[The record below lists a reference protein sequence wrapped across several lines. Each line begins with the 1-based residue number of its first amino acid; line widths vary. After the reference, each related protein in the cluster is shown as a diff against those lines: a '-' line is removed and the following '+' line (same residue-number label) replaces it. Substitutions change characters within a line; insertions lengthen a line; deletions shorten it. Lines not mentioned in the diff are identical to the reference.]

1 MAPPRKSAAKLAWLV
16 PGVVC
21 GGLVPLAVLLARALS
36 GSLGAEPVAIAL
48 NQLGLLAF
56 ALLIA
61 SLTCTPLKILFG
73 WAWPIRIRKTLGLL
87 AFSYVSLHFLTY
99 FFVDRG
105 LDLATAFKDIT
116 ERPFIALGAT
126 GLLLLIPLA
135 ITSTKRMLQRLGA
148 VRWRRLHRLAYVA
161 AILGA
166 IHFVLRNKTLTSES
180 LGYAAFLGFLLAVR
194 VVDALRT
201 SSTRRRGADLSA
213 GRS

>member
-1 MAPPRKSAAKLAWLV
+1 MPPPRKSAAKLAWLV
-16 PGVVC
+16 PGVVA
-21 GGLVPLAVLLARALS
+21 GGLLPLLVLLARAFS
-36 GSLGAEPVAIAL
+36 NNLGAEPVAIAL

-73 WAWPIRIRKTLGLL
+73 FTWPIRIRKTLGLL
-87 AFSYVSLHFLTY
+87 AFTYVSLHFLTY
-99 FFVDRG
+99 FVIDRG
-105 LDLATAFKDIT
+105 LDLGTAFKDVT

-126 GLLLLIPLA
+126 GLVLLIPLA

-161 AILGA
+161 GILGA
-166 IHFVLRNKTLTSES
+166 VHFLLRNKTLTTES
-180 LGYAAFLGFLLAVR
+180 LSYAAFLGLLLLVR